1 MTAPTRG
8 PGGPS
13 RTFPPDGWGW
23 RARIGLIAP
32 DADFVPDAELTAMAP
47 EGVSVHATRVH
58 LRSAPQLSGAE
69 PIELATLR
77 AYVKPPLLD
86 EAARLLAAGPASV
99 IAYAFTST
107 CYLGGDGDDD
117 ALRARLE
124 QRTSGT
130 PVVTTCVAATRA
142 MRVLGVERIA
152 LVHPPWVSV
161 RLGALGAAYFRRRG
175 FDVVMAASVPLATN
189 PQQLEPGAVYD
200 WVRHNTPVDADAVF
214 LAGNGFRT
222 VSIIGALEAELG
234 RPVLSANQ
242 VLLWDS
248 LRAAEVGSAVTDYGR
263 LFAHLA

>member
-1 MTAPTRG
+1 M
-8 PGGPS
+8 
-13 RTFPPDGWGW
+13 
-23 RARIGLIAP
+23 IAP

-58 LRSAPQLSGAE
+58 LSSAPQLGGDE

-86 EAARLLAAGPASV
+86 EAAGLLAAGPASV

-107 CYLGGDGDDD
+107 CYLGGEGDDD

-130 PVVTTCVAATRA
+130 PVVTTCVAATQA
-142 MRVLGVERIA
+142 MRTLGVERVA
-152 LVHPPWVSV
+152 LVHPPWVSDE
-161 RLGALGAAYFRRRG
+161 LSSMGAAYFRRRG
-175 FDVVMAASVPLATN
+175 LGVVMAARVPLHTT
-189 PQQLEPGAVYD
+189 PLQLEPADVYD
-200 WVRHNTPVDADAVF
+200 WVCLNMPVGADAVF

-222 VSIIGALEAELG
+222 VSLIAALEDELG

-242 VLLWDS
+242 VLLWAA
-248 LRAAEVGSAVTDYGR
+248 LRAADARSTVTGYGQ
-263 LFAHLA
+263 LFNHLA

>member
-1 MTAPTRG
+1 VTSPTRR
-8 PGGPS
+8 PGDPS
-13 RTFPPDGWGW
+13 NRFPPDGWGW
-23 RARIGLIAP
+23 QARIGLIAP

-47 EGVSVHATRVH
+47 QGVSVHATRVH

-86 EAARLLAAGPASV
+86 EAAGLLAAGPASV

-130 PVVTTCVAATRA
+130 PVVTTCVAATQA

-152 LVHPPWVSV
+152 LVHPPWVSAD
-161 RLGALGAAYFRRRG
+161 LSALGAAYFRRRG
-175 FDVVMAASVPLATN
+175 LDVVMAASVPLHAN
-189 PQQLEPGAVYD
+189 PRQLEPGDVYD
-200 WVRHNTPVDADAVF
+200 WVRYNTPVDADAVF

-222 VSIIGALEAELG
+222 VSLIAALEAELG

-242 VLLWDS
+242 VLLWAA
-248 LRAAEVGSAVTDYGR
+248 LRAADVRSTVTAYGQ
-263 LFAHLA
+263 LFTHLA